1 MDEDVPQRATLGE
14 LKEVRRKK
22 GLGSRPFLRS
32 VMTNYL
38 GSIF

>member
-1 MDEDVPQRATLGE
+1 MDEDVPQRAPLGE
-14 LKEVRRKK
+14 LKEVGRKK
-22 GLGSRPFLRS
+22 GGSRPFLRP